1 MKQHVT
7 LTIASLLSLILFT
20 FHLTDDV
27 LHVPRDVSGTII
39 CLAIMLVL
47 LYGTVEL
54 AGRRLGFVIML
65 LGGLASAY
73 MPFLHGMGP
82 RATRWG
88 FFFIWT
94 MLAMGVTGSFA
105 AILSAK
111 ALWRSVRAR
120 TSDTQPRDVAS
131 S

>member
-27 LHVPRDVSGTII
+27 LHVPMDASGTII

-111 ALWRSVRAR
+111 ALWRSFRANA
-120 TSDTQPRDVAS
+120 SDTQPRDAVS